1 MKPAW
6 YVILYHNVSWEDSA
20 FTRRLDAYTHPP
32 DLLFDHL
39 RALSRAGRLVG
50 VDEGLER
57 ASTGDLREPLFSIW
71 FDDGMA
77 SVRRYARPILDQFQA
92 TAAMSVCSQFLLRAE
107 LHWRFKLSF
116 LSHIDGVRF
125 LRGRLRKQGFQSGMT
140 VKDFSMDHFSP
151 AVAQIVDEVFEELAP
166 EAVRRDAFRLF
177 EDRAGLGVLRDAG
190 WVVANHSAAHHPVG
204 EEGRGEDFGRQFT
217 ECETVLQELLGAP
230 TRYWVVPFDRGLQRS
245 SSILDDFRRSGGE
258 RHLVLVGSRVNRQQN
273 LQEQIVYRI
282 QAPVADGDALL
293 ALLRRS

>member
-6 YVILYHNVSWEDSA
+6 YVVLYHNVAWEDSA
-20 FTRRLDAYTHPP
+20 FTRRLTAYTHPP

-39 RALSRAGRLVG
+39 RALSRSGRLVG

-57 ASTGDLREPLFSIW
+57 ASRGDLREPLFSIW

-77 SVRRYARPILDQFQA
+77 SVRRYARPILDEFKA
-92 TAAMSVCSQFLLRAE
+92 IAAVSVCSRFLLRAD
-107 LHWRFKLSF
+107 LHWRCKLSF

-125 LRGRLRKQGFQSGMT
+125 LRGRLRRLGFKPAMT
-140 VKDFSMDHFSP
+140 VKDFTMDHFGP
-151 AVAQIVDEVFEELAP
+151 EVIRIVDDVFDEFAP

-177 EDRAGLGVLRDAG
+177 EDPAGLGALREAG
-190 WVVANHSAAHHPVG
+190 WVIANHSAAHHPVG
-204 EEGRGEDFGRQFT
+204 EEGRGTEFVDQFT
-217 ECETVLQELLGAP
+217 ECETFLEQLVGAP

-245 SSILDDFRRSGGE
+245 NSLLDDFRHSGGE
-258 RHLVLVGSRVNRQQN
+258 RHLVLVGGRANTKENLSRRV
-273 LQEQIVYRI
+273 IYRT
-282 QAPVADGDALL
+282 QAPVADGRALL